1 VPRKR
6 RTRLPSAVFKALVPK
21 PLRKRRARRAAPASV
36 GRLKAARASARSASK
51 IARTATSVSR
61 TVKPSTRK
69 ATAGSASSRTTKPRT
84 TKPRTSAVRKPV
96 RSSARGKA
104 ASTPGKGTWRRAR
117 FTGVAGS
124 RSYRVYVPRGL
135 RRTTK
140 VPLLLALHGCTQ
152 NGLDFA
158 AGTRFNDLAD
168 KHKFVV
174 VYPEQSRRHNGL
186 RCWNWF
192 RSAHQFRAQGEPAI
206 LAGIV
211 RRVSQE
217 AALWRIDAERVYV
230 AGISAGGGMALVLA
244 ATYPELF
251 AAVGVHSAPPYRS
264 ASGPA
269 NALAAMQGVALRGA
283 AAQVPAD
290 AIGMEGM
297 PPLIVFQGTADSTVR
312 RVNAQRVADQ
322 WLSYHRHGGTGRAA
336 AIGPPRTATTPPT
349 RPASARARRGYQVNR
364 WYVGGRK
371 VLEVWV
377 VDGLGHAWSGGSSS
391 GSFSDARGPRAS
403 TAMWKFFGAHRS
415 VTAAAVLVS

>member
-6 RTRLPSAVFKALVPK
+6 RTRLPLAVFKALVPK
-21 PLRKRRARRAAPASV
+21 PLRKRRARRAASASV
-36 GRLKAARASARSASK
+36 GPLKAARASARSASK
-51 IARTATSVSR
+51 IARTASSASHL
-61 TVKPSTRK
+61 VKPSTRK
-69 ATAGSASSRTTKPRT
+69 ATARSASSRTTKPRT
-84 TKPRTSAVRKPV
+84 TKPRTTARKPA
-96 RSSARGKA
+96 RFSARGKA
-104 ASTPGKGTWRRAR
+104 ASRAGKGTWRQAR

-124 RSYRVYVPRGL
+124 RSYRVYVPLGL

-269 NALAAMQGVALRGA
+269 NALAAMQGAALKGAGLDRFLSDPVDGMFKGPYVRLRLPFRPAEVGWRDTLEWYEGFPPYGHQA
-283 AAQVPAD
+283 AAFARLSSCIAGVPRR
-290 AIGMEGM
+290 
-297 PPLIVFQGTADSTVR
+297 PQPTV
-312 RVNAQRVADQ
+312 VTT
-322 WLSYHRHGGTGRAA
+322 GTGSGKTGTFLHP
-336 AIGPPRTATTPPT
+336 I
-349 RPASARARRGYQVNR
+349 VDH
-364 WYVGGRK
+364 
-371 VLEVWV
+371 VL
-377 VDGLGHAWSGGSSS
+377 
-391 GSFSDARGPRAS
+391 RAS
-403 TAMWKFFGAHRS
+403 RLGSPAPRR
-415 VTAAAVLVS
+415 

>member
-6 RTRLPSAVFKALVPK
+6 STRLPSAVFKALVPK

-36 GRLKAARASARSASK
+36 GPLKAARASARSASK
-51 IARTATSVSR
+51 IAKTASSASR

-69 ATAGSASSRTTKPRT
+69 ATARAASSRTTKPRT
-84 TKPRTSAVRKPV
+84 TTVRKPT

-104 ASTPGKGTWRRAR
+104 ASRAGKGTWRRAR

-124 RSYRVYVPRGL
+124 RSYRVYVPLGL

-269 NALAAMQGVALRGA
+269 NALAAMQGAALKGA
-283 AAQVPAD
+283 SAQVPAD
-290 AIGMEGM
+290 VIEMGGC
-297 PPLIVFQGTADSTVR
+297 R
-312 RVNAQRVADQ
+312 R
-322 WLSYHRHGGTGRAA
+322 
-336 AIGPPRTATTPPT
+336 
-349 RPASARARRGYQVNR
+349 
-364 WYVGGRK
+364 
-371 VLEVWV
+371 
-377 VDGLGHAWSGGSSS
+377 
-391 GSFSDARGPRAS
+391 
-403 TAMWKFFGAHRS
+403 
-415 VTAAAVLVS
+415 